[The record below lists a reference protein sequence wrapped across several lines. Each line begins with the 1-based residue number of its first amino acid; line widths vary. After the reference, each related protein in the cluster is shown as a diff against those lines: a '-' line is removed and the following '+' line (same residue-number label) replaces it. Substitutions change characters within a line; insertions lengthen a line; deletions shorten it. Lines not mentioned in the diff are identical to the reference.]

1 MSSYISLAKY
11 YDSLTTDV
19 PYGTFADFYE
29 QIFKLYGINPKTI
42 LDLACGTGTL
52 THILATR
59 GYDMIAVDGSAEML
73 TSAMDKLSDLE
84 AMPLL
89 LCQSMTE
96 LDLYGTVDAA
106 VCSLDGI
113 NYVPKD
119 ELPEALRRVLMFLEP
134 GGVFV
139 FDINTPEKLLS
150 LDGEMFIDET
160 DDVFC
165 VWRAEYD
172 SDDDACVYGMDI
184 FEKKGKL
191 WRRTKEEHV
200 EYVYSLSEITKLLND
215 IGFIDVNIYAELK
228 LAHPAENEQRVFFT
242 ARKPELN

>member
-1 MSSYISLAKY
+1 MNSYISLAKY

-29 QIFKLYGINPKTI
+29 TVFEHFGLKPNTI

-52 THILATR
+52 TRLLCLR
-59 GYDMIAVDGSAEML
+59 GYDMIAVDGSADML
-73 TSAMDKLSDLE
+73 TSAMDNFSDLE
-84 AMPLL
+84 KLPLM
-89 LCQSMTE
+89 LCQNMTE
-96 LDLYGTVDAA
+96 LDLYGTVDAV

-119 ELPEALRRVLMFLEP
+119 DLPEVFYRIKLFLEP
-134 GGVFV
+134 GGIFI
-139 FDINTPEKLLS
+139 FDINTPKKLLG
-150 LDGEMFIDET
+150 LDGEMFIDEN

-172 SDDDACVYGMDI
+172 EEYDACVYGMDI

-191 WRRTKEEHV
+191 WRRTKEEHY
-200 EYVYSLSEITKLLND
+200 EYIHRTDEIIKLLECAGLTD
-215 IGFIDVNIYAELK
+215 INVFAELK
-228 LAHPAENEQRVFFT
+228 LERPSEDEQRVFIT
-242 ARKPELN
+242 ARKPL